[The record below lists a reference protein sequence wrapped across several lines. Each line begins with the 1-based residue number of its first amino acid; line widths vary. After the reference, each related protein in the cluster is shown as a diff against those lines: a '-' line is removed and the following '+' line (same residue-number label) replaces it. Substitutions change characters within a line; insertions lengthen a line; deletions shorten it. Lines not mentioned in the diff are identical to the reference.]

1 MKKTY
6 QLKYTKYEVIEV
18 KDEDMILLG
27 YEAPITD
34 EMREEY
40 LNNLIEEVLS
50 NNLLS
55 PADDMEVTEINL
67 EGVA

>member
-1 MKKTY
+1 MKRTY

-27 YEAPITD
+27 YKAPITD

-67 EGVA
+67 EEVA

>member
-18 KDEDMILLG
+18 RDEDMILLG

-67 EGVA
+67 EEVA

>member
-1 MKKTY
+1 MKRTY

-27 YEAPITD
+27 YKAPITD

-67 EGVA
+67 KEVA

>member
-6 QLKYTKYEVIEV
+6 QLKYTKYEIIEV

-67 EGVA
+67 EEVA

>member
-40 LNNLIEEVLS
+40 LNNLIEEILS

-67 EGVA
+67 EEVA

>member
-40 LNNLIEEVLS
+40 LSNLIEEVLS
-50 NNLLS
+50 DNLLS
-55 PADDMEVTEINL
+55 PADDMEITEINL
-67 EGVA
+67 EEAV

>member
-67 EGVA
+67 KEVA

>member
-67 EGVA
+67 EEVA

>member
-1 MKKTY
+1 MKRTY

-67 EGVA
+67 EEVA